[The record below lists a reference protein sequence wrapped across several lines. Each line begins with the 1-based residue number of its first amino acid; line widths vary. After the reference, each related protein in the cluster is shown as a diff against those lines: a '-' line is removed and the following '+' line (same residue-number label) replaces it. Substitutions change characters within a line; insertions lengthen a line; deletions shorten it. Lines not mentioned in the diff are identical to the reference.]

1 VDGEPE
7 EAAQREIP
15 SPGGLTFY
23 CPMDRARAGNWHTQS
38 IPWWHFRFAFGLT
51 GSAYSGFPFTLMNCF
66 LTILVLKSNGPIEG
80 P

>member
-1 VDGEPE
+1 
-7 EAAQREIP
+7 
-15 SPGGLTFY
+15 
-23 CPMDRARAGNWHTQS
+23 MDRARAGNWHNA
-38 IPWWHFRFAFGLT
+38 INPVVGHFRFAFGLT